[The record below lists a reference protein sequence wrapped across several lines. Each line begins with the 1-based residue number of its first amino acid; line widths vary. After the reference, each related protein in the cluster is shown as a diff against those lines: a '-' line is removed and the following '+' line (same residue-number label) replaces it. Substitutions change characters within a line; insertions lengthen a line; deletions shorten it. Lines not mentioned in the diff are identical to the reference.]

1 MKPRGG
7 GNRNAGHRSAVL
19 FVGGSQPVG
28 FAYRL
33 HPRLCSGHASGV
45 HSKFKIQNF
54 PPRLRCSFKIQNL
67 QEKSDSGD
75 ERETKRQFGVLREF
89 LYFCSPKQKVVD
101 P

>member
-1 MKPRGG
+1 MGLRIKV
-7 GNRNAGHRSAVL
+7 RNDTFEKFGLSGAASALNFGLL
-19 FVGGSQPVG
+19 F
-28 FAYRL
+28 
-33 HPRLCSGHASGV
+33 
-45 HSKFKIQNF
+45 
-54 PPRLRCSFKIQNL
+54 L

>member
-1 MKPRGG
+1 MRKSSDVIDRMEKMKPRGG
-7 GNRNAGHRSAVL
+7 GNRNSGHRSAV
-19 FVGGSQPVG
+19 
-28 FAYRL
+28 
-33 HPRLCSGHASGV
+33 
-45 HSKFKIQNF
+45 
-54 PPRLRCSFKIQNL
+54 SFKIQNL